1 MIVAETPLTKAHGHL
16 RALFAAHERTTWRT
30 TWRTNMADEHAV

>member
-1 MIVAETPLTKAHGHL
+1 MGRRETLTKARGHL

-30 TWRTNMADEHAV
+30 NMADYMADEHAV